1 MLRPE
6 EMTRSV
12 VVGSIDSLG
21 VTIECLYELGVLHLI
36 DFTNQDEEFRIGH
49 PLPQASDASQKL
61 LKLRSMIRSLDIEK
75 HKPVDKVQVRDIRKR
90 IEQAL
95 VTLDLNVSSKAEAR
109 QKIQALIREKESD
122 IRALEPLA
130 SFGIHVEDYEGYD
143 NIVPFVGL
151 CKSDPSSSI
160 AGNITQSET
169 FRDVRKSDV
178 VVAVFVRSEDRT
190 EAARILSKH
199 EFQEIKFPRLKG
211 PPGDLLNTLRKEIK
225 DLEADLARAESDIE
239 SIRKQFADFIISSE
253 EDLAIEVLKAETP
266 LRIATSANSFVIDG
280 WIPTARVGE
289 VQTALDT
296 LCCGLAFVETIPP
309 EEHDEPPVELKNPN
323 PVKPFEFF
331 MNLVST
337 PKYDEIDPTLV
348 LFITFPL
355 FFGFMVG
362 DLGFG
367 IGLAVLGAV
376 IRYKFNSSPDAVKLG
391 SIILAGGLLASVFG
405 LVVFA
410 EAFGIPFHP
419 PAENPDEHSWAQ
431 VVNIPIHPML
441 EKMHDIKEMLAISFL
456 AGWIH
461 LSLGFVF
468 GFINKIHHSK
478 KHAIAKVA
486 WFLLLLGLFQEMMFF
501 VGDATATSG
510 FINSTIFSVFPD
522 ASFSFSGIDVSFAA
536 VALMVVGVVV
546 LPLTEGALV
555 LTEVIGIF
563 TNLVSYA
570 RLAALAIGK
579 GGMAFAFNTM
589 LLPLVFEGGNI
600 AIAALAAV
608 GLVISQLFFVF
619 FLGSLSAGIQ
629 AIRLNYVEFF
639 IKFFEGGGTD
649 FSPLKYERKHS
660 VTSK

>member
-12 VVGSIDSLG
+12 VVGSIDSLS

-36 DFTNQDEEFRIGH
+36 DFTAQDQDFRIGQ

-75 HKPVDKVQVRDIRKR
+75 HKPADKMPVKDIKR
-90 IEQAL
+90 RLEQAL
-95 VTLDLNVSSKAEAR
+95 VTLDQNVSSKSEAR
-109 QKIQALIREKESD
+109 QKIQTLIREKEAD
-122 IRALEPLA
+122 IRALEPIA
-130 SFGIHVEDYEGYD
+130 SFGIPVENYEGFD
-143 NIVPFVGL
+143 NITSFVGVCKRDPTAAIASKIPESETL
-151 CKSDPSSSI
+151 IAAGKSDAI
-160 AGNITQSET
+160 
-169 FRDVRKSDV
+169 
-178 VVAVFVRSEDRT
+178 VAVFVRNEDRA
-190 EAARILSKH
+190 EAVRILSEH
-199 EFQEIKFPRLKG
+199 EFQEIKLPKLKG
-211 PPGDLLNTLRKEIK
+211 DPSALLDRLRAEIK
-225 DLEADLARAESDIE
+225 GLEADLARTVKDIE
-239 SIRKQFADFIISSE
+239 AIRKKFADFIVSSE
-253 EDLAIEVLKAETP
+253 EDLSIEVLKAETP
-266 LRIATSANSFVIDG
+266 LRIATTANSFVIDG
-280 WIPTARVGE
+280 WIPTARVQE
-289 VQTALDT
+289 IQTALDT

-309 EEHDEPPVELKNPN
+309 EKDDEPPVELKNPR

-337 PKYDEIDPTLV
+337 PKYDEIDPTLI

-367 IGLAVLGAV
+367 VGLALLGAL
-376 IRYKFNSSPDAVKLG
+376 IRWKFKAYPDAVKLG
-391 SIILAGGLLASVFG
+391 SIIVAGGVIASVFG
-405 LVVFA
+405 LIVFA

-419 PAENPDEHSWAQ
+419 PEESPDEYSWAS
-431 VVNIPIHPML
+431 VVDIPIHPML
-441 EKMHDIKEMLAISFL
+441 EKMYDIKEMLAISFV

-461 LSLGFVF
+461 LSLGFAF
-468 GFINKIHHSK
+468 GFINHVHHSK

-486 WFLLLLGLFQEMMFF
+486 WFVLLLGLFEEMMFF

-510 FINSTIFSVFPD
+510 FVNSTVFAIFPD
-522 ASFSFSGIDVSFAA
+522 AAFSFSGIGVSISA
-536 VALMVVGVVV
+536 VVLMVVGVAL
-546 LPLTEGALV
+546 LPLTEGPLV
-555 LTEVIGIF
+555 LTEVIGVF
-563 TNLVSYA
+563 TNLISYA

-589 LLPLVFEGGNI
+589 LLPTVFESGNI
-600 AIAALAAV
+600 LISALALV
-608 GLVISQLFFVF
+608 GLVVSQLFFVF

-649 FSPLKYERKHS
+649 FSPLKYERKYS
-660 VTSK
+660 VAKE